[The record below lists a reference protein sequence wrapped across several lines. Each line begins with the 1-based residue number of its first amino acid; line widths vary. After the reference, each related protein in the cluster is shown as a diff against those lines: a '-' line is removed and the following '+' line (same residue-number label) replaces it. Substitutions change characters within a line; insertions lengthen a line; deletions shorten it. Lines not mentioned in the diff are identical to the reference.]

1 MQLLR
6 PAYPLGK
13 TLISIIKENR
23 VYFLEDDRQKK
34 KKSQTPTNI
43 YLPNKSKRVLLKADQ
58 GNR

>member
-6 PAYPLGK
+6 PTYPLGK

-34 KKSQTPTNI
+34 KSQTPTNI
-43 YLPNKSKRVLLKADQ
+43 YLPKKSK
-58 GNR
+58 